1 MGSAMTLL
9 NFLSGG
15 VAKQFF
21 IYGELVL
28 GAAKTDIALPSGGVE
43 TFAIG
48 RARLKSND
56 FSILFFGKVAYAQ
69 VGHATHHHEFFF
81 FFFPRIGIVG
91 IR

>member
-1 MGSAMTLL
+1 MGSAMTPL
-9 NFLSGG
+9 NFLPGRL
-15 VAKQFF
+15 AKQFL
-21 IYGELVL
+21 IDGELIL
-28 GAAKTDIALPSGGVE
+28 SAAKTDIALPSGGVE

-69 VGHATHHHEFFF
+69 VGHTTHHHEFFF
-81 FFFPRIGIVG
+81 FLFPRIGVVG